1 MALPTETAEDA
12 EMKAIRKSGRH
23 ESRNSET
30 GSRRTCS
37 EALQVGRPR
46 LWAPLLQRAEDCPPY
61 LLVRDRSAGWAGK
74 MDDFEAFEAD
84 FAAPFFE
91 IGGGI
96 IGVTSDERTE
106 KKLLACAFLRVE
118 SVEGECELAR
128 KKCEANPPD
137 GAINSGQ
144 LLSMGF
150 LRSAFSE

>member
-1 MALPTETAEDA
+1 
-12 EMKAIRKSGRH
+12 
-23 ESRNSET
+23 
-30 GSRRTCS
+30 
-37 EALQVGRPR
+37 
-46 LWAPLLQRAEDCPPY
+46 
-61 LLVRDRSAGWAGK
+61 

-84 FAAPFFE
+84 LAAPFFE

-96 IGVTSDERTE
+96 IGVTSYERTE